1 MAISIKRV
9 AFVSAVSAG
18 LAACGG
24 GGSDTA
30 APPPPVVVVPP
41 VAAPIEDSFG
51 AGFGMRFRVGMN
63 TDATDPVPGDLGPI
77 SFTTEATT
85 I

>member
-24 GGSDTA
+24 GGSDTV

-41 VAAPIEDSFG
+41 PPAPIEDSFG
-51 AGFGMRFRVGMN
+51 AGFGTRFRVGMN